1 MMQFQSQDESGYLEI
16 EIGGSV
22 FYRDRDGEERYL
34 EWDRLPEDLQ
44 EVLSRFVDDAESA
57 FDETIGILQEALP
70 PEEEDEEEG
79 EGED

>member
-22 FYRDRDGEERYL
+22 FYRDRDGDERYL

-44 EVLSRFVDDAESA
+44 VVLSRFVDDAESA

-70 PEEEDEEEG
+70 SEAEDEEEG